1 MNNIQPFRFERECV
15 HGLSG
20 ISFKTVLEDH
30 LFYDIQAGQ
39 RPPFTAIP
47 TLLSYQT
54 SLTGQSCSAITV
66 GQVQA
71 AAGYTWDYWDLNR

>member
-30 LFYDIQAGQ
+30 LFYDIQADRGHHLQ
-39 RPPFTAIP
+39 LF
-47 TLLSYQT
+47 LH
-54 SLTGQSCSAITV
+54 C
-66 GQVQA
+66 
-71 AAGYTWDYWDLNR
+71 